1 MARSKW
7 PEVKKK
13 FDDIEKW
20 LKAGLAEYQI
30 CKNLSIG
37 KTTWEKYKKSHP
49 ELRELLKKGRENQIS
64 EVENSLF
71 NNATGYHYFEEVAQK
86 VKTKV
91 KTADGEIREEEHLET
106 VTVRKYKPAETGAIA
121 FFLKNKSKGLWAD
134 NPQAMDLKREEVEL
148 RKKESEFRMF

>member
-71 NNATGYHYFEEVAQK
+71 KNATGYYYYEDVAQK

-91 KTADGEIREEEHLET
+91 KTPEGEIREEEHLET
-106 VTVRKYKPAETGAIA
+106 VRVKKFKGPETGAIA
-121 FFLKNKSKGLWAD
+121 FFLKNKSKREWTD
-134 NPQAMDLKREEVEL
+134 NPQAMDIKREELEI
-148 RKKESEFRMF
+148 RKKESEFKAW